1 MSEKIRNRYTSGAAK
16 DFTIGSDKLD
26 CIMTISIRNEKL
38 IVLTDSYPCNF
49 AFNR

>member
-1 MSEKIRNRYTSGAAK
+1 MSEKIRNRYTPGAAQ
-16 DFTIGSDKLD
+16 DFTIGSDKFE
-26 CIMTISIRNEKL
+26 CTNTISIRNEML